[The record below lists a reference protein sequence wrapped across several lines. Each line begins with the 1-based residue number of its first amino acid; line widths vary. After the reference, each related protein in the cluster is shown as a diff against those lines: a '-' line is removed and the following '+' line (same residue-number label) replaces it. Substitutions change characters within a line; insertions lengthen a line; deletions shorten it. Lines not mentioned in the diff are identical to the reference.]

1 MSSPS
6 SHQLH
11 PASVVTSAGAPLRLY
26 GKRIVVRPLTASDFE
41 AWSEVRHRN
50 GKWLSKWE
58 PIKSAYLPDPST
70 NREAFN
76 NRCIARDRE
85 RQSGGSYAFGIF
97 IEGSFAE
104 PFTIT
109 VANFAPGFK
118 ICCYEWSYNNA
129 FAIQAQ
135 WCAC

>member
-26 GKRIVVRPLTASDFE
+26 GKRIVVRPLVATDFE

-50 GKWLSKWE
+50 GEWLSKWE

-70 NREAFN
+70 NRDAFN
-76 NRCIARDRE
+76 NRCVARDRE
-85 RQSGGSYAFGIF
+85 RQDYYPGLCYYLAHSTAPLGLR
-97 IEGSFAE
+97 
-104 PFTIT
+104 
-109 VANFAPGFK
+109 ANEVVL
-118 ICCYEWSYNNA
+118 Y
-129 FAIQAQ
+129 Q
-135 WCAC
+135 